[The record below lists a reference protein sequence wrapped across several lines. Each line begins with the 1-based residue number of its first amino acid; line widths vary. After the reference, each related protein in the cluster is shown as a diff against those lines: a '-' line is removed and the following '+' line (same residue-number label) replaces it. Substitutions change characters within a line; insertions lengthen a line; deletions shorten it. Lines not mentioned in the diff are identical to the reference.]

1 MIEITNMKEV
11 VENIKLY
18 NFTPDLI
25 KDILLQVFIFDT
37 EFEKPNQNKLVV
49 LDENETY
56 DTSLLVPEFEEDI
69 DDYHKTL
76 YIICDSGEGL
86 LIYKKK
92 GGKNE

>member
-18 NFTPDLI
+18 NFTPNLI

-56 DTSLLVPEFEEDI
+56 DTTFLVPEYEEDI

-86 LIYKKK
+86 LIYKKI
-92 GGKNE
+92 GGQNE